1 MLPDPEPGS
10 PAWCGYHWLV
20 TLTDTALP
28 PATIEVA
35 VALGTGV
42 LTKGLVLGGGT
53 GIALRLAHRR
63 SRDLDQLL
71 TRRGGD
77 RIATDALLAELRTT
91 FGDSSVVTTLRSS
104 TQLDCQVRGV
114 RLSWI
119 GYPFEL
125 VDEPSPWHGLRV
137 ASLLDAAA
145 MKAYTLGRRIAAR
158 DYIDLYAIFRSG
170 VTVGSVIERAQEIFV
185 LEGSHVFD
193 GHLFAKQLTCAEDC
207 EDVDE
212 AMSDVVD
219 GSLVWETVEQSLTD
233 SALEWERTLGV
244 GR

>member
-1 MLPDPEPGS
+1 
-10 PAWCGYHWLV
+10 V
-20 TLTDTALP
+20 TLTETAI
-28 PATIEVA
+28 PAETLEVA
-35 VALGTGV
+35 AALGPGV
-42 LTKGLVLGGGT
+42 LTRGLVLGGGT

-71 TRRGGD
+71 TRPGGD
-77 RIATDALLAELRTT
+77 RIPTATLLSALRAT

-125 VDEPSPWHGLRV
+125 VDEPSSWHGLRV

-145 MKAYTLGRRIAAR
+145 MKAYTVGRRIAAR

-170 VTVGSVIERAQEIFV
+170 VTVGAVVERAQEIFV

-219 GSLVWETVEQSLTD
+219 GSLAWETVTTSLTD
-233 SALEWERTLGV
+233 RALEWENRTGV